1 MKTVENAIISTDL
14 AMYFK
19 KKDSFKKLVDEG
31 EFGWKSEGKKEREF
45 HCSLFFLTCLVMLF
59 HLQDNRE
66 LNTAVWL

>member
-31 EFGWKSEGKKEREF
+31 EFDWQSEGKKEREC
-45 HCSLFFLTCLVMLF
+45 HCLLLFFFFCMF
-59 HLQDNRE
+59 SD
-66 LNTAVWL
+66 AVSVAG

>member
-31 EFGWKSEGKKEREF
+31 EFGWQSEGKKEREF
-45 HCSLFFLTCLVMLF
+45 HCSPFFYLFN
-59 HLQDNRE
+59 D
-66 LNTAVWL
+66 AVSPAG